1 MMNDTQ
7 LTRAPLGALA
17 LAIGMV
23 LLISP
28 QAGATTAGGSTFSQ
42 QIREVDCSH
51 TVYDRAVGQVNSVE
65 CAVFALRHERTT
77 YAPNGYPTLY
87 GVYDAVHTVVNPTTG
102 KPTLAVE
109 IAGRKFALGVD
120 PELTTN
126 GNAWTLDLS
135 AWPTTHGAGTAP
147 VLERGKTYPV
157 AIHTTTQAYGVA
169 KQEDTSRGGVITIP
183 VAASASPAQPAPAHP
198 LPPATSQPKT
208 PQQTL
213 AAVVGATLANTGVSL
228 WLVLLGVAGL
238 IAGAVVALRR
248 MKRKKQEL

>member
-1 MMNDTQ
+1 MNDTQ
-7 LTRAPLGALA
+7 PTHTPLAALA
-17 LAIGMV
+17 LAIGMA

-77 YAPNGYPTLY
+77 YALNGYPTLY
-87 GVYDAVHTVVNPTTG
+87 GVYDAAHTVIDPTTG

-109 IAGRKFALGVD
+109 IAGRKFVLGVD
-120 PELTTN
+120 PELTAN

-135 AWPTTHGAGTAP
+135 AWPATHDAGTAP
-147 VLERGKTYPV
+147 VLERGKMYPI
-157 AIHTTTQAYGVA
+157 AIHTTTQAHGVA

-183 VAASASPAQPAPAHP
+183 VASASPAQPAPAHP
-198 LPPATSQPKT
+198 SPSAASQPKT
-208 PQQTL
+208 PQQAL
-213 AAVVGATLANTGVSL
+213 AAVAGATLANTGVSL

-238 IAGAVVALRR
+238 IAGAVVALHR